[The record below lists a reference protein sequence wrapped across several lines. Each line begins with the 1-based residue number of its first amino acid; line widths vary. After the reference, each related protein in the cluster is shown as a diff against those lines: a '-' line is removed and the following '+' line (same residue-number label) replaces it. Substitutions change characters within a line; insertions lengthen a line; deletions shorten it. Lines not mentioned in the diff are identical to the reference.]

1 MSKIEWTDRTW
12 NPWWGCDKVA
22 PECDHCYAAV
32 FASRGLHTAHG
43 GVAFKGEWTG
53 SITRGSSTAWEA
65 PHTWPSGIRVFTC
78 SMSDFWHER
87 VPLDWLDEALSVIEK
102 TPHLAYQILTK
113 RPGNIARKLAAL
125 DRRLSPNVW
134 AGTSVGHLRSLA
146 AIKPLRLADVTVRF
160 LSVEPLLEPIVPG
173 LDLDGIDW
181 VIAGGESGHH
191 ARPCNPDWVRA
202 VRDLC
207 VERGVPF
214 FFKQWGMWPNNPT
227 RREDDLDPK
236 AKGGATLDGRL
247 WREFPK

>member
-1 MSKIEWTDRTW
+1 
-12 NPWWGCDKVA
+12 
-22 PECDHCYAAV
+22 
-32 FASRGLHTAHG
+32 
-43 GVAFKGEWTG
+43 
-53 SITRGSSTAWEA
+53 
-65 PHTWPSGIRVFTC
+65 
-78 SMSDFWHER
+78 MSDFWHER

-160 LSVEPLLEPIVPG
+160 LSVEPLLEPMVPG

>member
-1 MSKIEWTDRTW
+1 MTKIEWTDRTW

-43 GVAFKGEWTG
+43 GVAFKGERSGPG

-65 PHTWPSGIRVFTC
+65 PHTWPSGLRVFTC

-113 RPGNIARKLAAL
+113 RPGNIARKLAVL

-134 AGTSVGHLRSLA
+134 AGTTVGHLSSLA

-160 LSVEPLLEPIVPG
+160 LSVEPLLEPMVPG

-214 FFKQWGMWPNNPT
+214 FFKQ
-227 RREDDLDPK
+227 
-236 AKGGATLDGRL
+236 
-247 WREFPK
+247 